1 MISAVILAAGASSR
15 MGEPKPLVSVAG
27 RPMLDH
33 VLSAVRGSRVK
44 DIVVVLG
51 ASADRV
57 RKSASID
64 GARTIVNEAYADG
77 MSTSIRAGVRAA
89 GPQAEAFL
97 IVLGDEPFVTSST
110 IDSLLDGRGSSGAKI
125 FIPTYRGRRGNPV
138 LVDRELAEEMQSITG
153 DQGCRAIFGHHGEQ
167 ILEVP
172 VNDPGILIDL
182 DTPEQVARS
191 EAAIREGQPL
201 ECLLGD
207 IADHG
212 AHPHSIVSA
221 DLPIARPDIL
231 SLAQELRSR
240 NEPFVLATVVRV
252 DRPSSGRPGFKAIV
266 RPNREIIGWLGGS
279 CAQSVLVAES
289 LRALRDGKPQLVRLR
304 PDSGLTLPSEGVVE
318 HTMECESGGAM
329 DIYVEPNM
337 PKPRLIVIGDSPV
350 AGALRALGRLLDF
363 RTIAVAPGAPEGS
376 LSGADEVVRDLA
388 DIPAL
393 IASDAYVV
401 VATMGKYDETALKE
415 VAHSTAAYVGL
426 VASRRRA
433 AAVLKGLEAA
443 GASSDTRRRIRSP
456 AGLDLAAETPEEIAL
471 SIMAEI
477 TQVRRTS
484 KPVELSVTEAP
495 AVAGE
500 SGTTLDLV
508 CGMDVPRDGPI
519 STAYGGRTFV
529 FCSEGCRSRFVK
541 SPEAFL
547 A

>member
-1 MISAVILAAGASSR
+1 
-15 MGEPKPLVSVAG
+15 
-27 RPMLDH
+27 MLDH

-57 RKSASID
+57 RESASID
-64 GARTIVNEAYADG
+64 GARTIVNEAYAEG

-89 GPQAEAFL
+89 DPQAEAFL
-97 IVLGDEPFVTSST
+97 IVLGDEPFVASST
-110 IDSLLDGRGSSGAKI
+110 IDSLLDGRDGSGAKI

-153 DQGCRAIFGHHGEQ
+153 DRGCRTIFGHHAEQ

-172 VNDPGILIDL
+172 VDDPGILIDL

-201 ECLLGD
+201 ECLLEVM
-207 IADHG
+207 ADRGEHT
-212 AHPHSIVSA
+212 HPIVSA
-221 DLPIARPDIL
+221 DLLAVRPDIL

-240 NEPFVLATVVRV
+240 NEPFALATVVRV

-266 RPNREIIGWLGGS
+266 RPSRELIGWLGGS

-289 LRALRDGKPQLVRLR
+289 LRALRDGQPRLVRLK
-304 PDSGLTLPSEGVVE
+304 PDAGLMPPSEGVVE
-318 HTMECESGGAM
+318 YTMECESGGTM
-329 DIYVEPNM
+329 DIYIEPHL
-337 PKPRLIVIGDSPV
+337 PKSRLIVIGDSPV
-350 AGALRALGRLLDF
+350 AAALHAFGRLLDY
-363 RTIAVAPGAPEGS
+363 RVIAVVPGTPEGS
-376 LSGADEVVRDLA
+376 FPGADQVVRDLA
-388 DIPAL
+388 DVPGL

-415 VAHSTAAYVGL
+415 IADTPAGYVGL

-433 AAVLKGLEAA
+433 AAVLEGLEAA
-443 GASSDTRRRIRSP
+443 GVGSEGRQRIRNP
-456 AGLDLAAETPEEIAL
+456 AGLNLAAETPEEIAL

-477 TQVRRTS
+477 TQLRRTS
-484 KPVELSVTEAP
+484 KSVDLPVREAAP
-495 AVAGE
+495 IADE
-500 SGTTLDLV
+500 SGTVLDPV
-508 CGMDVPRDGPI
+508 CGMDVPRGGPI
-519 STAYGGRTFV
+519 RTTYEGRAFV
-529 FCSEGCRSRFVK
+529 FCSEGCLSRFVK

-547 A
+547 T